1 MPHVVLEGKANI
13 DEFFNS
19 FSKIFFRD
27 ANNSIIVRLEE
38 ILVNNLKTRFLI
50 KATSIV
56 NSIPRSYYISILLK
70 GSSITIR
77 LDELTDP
84 EKNDGVKISL
94 AILAKMFIIKYGL
107 KVVRTNINE
116 YLTREDLIV

>member
-1 MPHVVLEGKANI
+1 M
-13 DEFFNS
+13 
-19 FSKIFFRD
+19 
-27 ANNSIIVRLEE
+27 
-38 ILVNNLKTRFLI
+38 I

-94 AILAKMFIIKYGL
+94 AIVAKMFIIKYGL

>member
-13 DEFFNS
+13 DEFFNN
-19 FSKIFFRD
+19 FNKVFFRD
-27 ANNSIIVRLEE
+27 NNIIVRLEE
-38 ILVNNLKTRFLI
+38 ILVNNLKTRFLV

-56 NSIPRSYYISILLK
+56 NGIPRSYYISILLK

-77 LDELTDP
+77 LDDLTDP
-84 EKNDGVKISL
+84 EKNEGVKISL
-94 AILAKMFIIKYGL
+94 AIVAKMFITKYGL

-116 YLTREDLIV
+116 YLMREDLIV

>member
-94 AILAKMFIIKYGL
+94 AIVAKMFIIKYGL

>member
-13 DEFFNS
+13 DEFFNN
-19 FSKIFFRD
+19 FNKVFFRD
-27 ANNSIIVRLEE
+27 TDNNIIVRLEE
-38 ILVNNLKTRFLI
+38 ILVNNLKTRFLV

-56 NSIPRSYYISILLK
+56 NNIPRSYYISILLK

-77 LDELTDP
+77 LDDLTDP
-84 EKNDGVKISL
+84 EKNEGVKISL
-94 AILAKMFIIKYGL
+94 AIVARMFITKYGL

-116 YLTREDLIV
+116 YLMREDLIV